1 MHLPCL
7 TSDPAATGSSTAAA
21 SPIATGSQWP
31 VWRVARVIVTV
42 LCWVYS
48 ATLLGSY
55 TAISFS
61 PADVW
66 PVHLIL
72 YGPLWIAALP
82 VILLVPLAAWLRL
95 RWSTLPLSVAL
106 FSFIGISGFNVPWEN
121 LLTTR
126 VDSGQTLRVLTCN
139 VQGRDLKIRSLADIV
154 AAERPDVVCLQECSL
169 VDPLAVLGGEGWYC
183 RSAGE
188 FCLASRYPI
197 LDFEQLPRPDK
208 NYRIIA
214 VRARLSRSGKAIPV
228 ISVHLMSPRPG
239 LQPLIDRQGEGIDS
253 FREIASVQRFE
264 SELLRRLVEGA
275 PDSIVLAGDFNLT
288 AEHPLF
294 CRDWSDYRDAFA
306 WTSWGLGHTMFTRL
320 IGLRIDHIL
329 CGPAWRPRRCV
340 VGPDVGS
347 AHLPVVADL
356 VESP

>member
-1 MHLPCL
+1 M
-7 TSDPAATGSSTAAA
+7 SDLGPRRYRIVNGAAT
-21 SPIATGSQWP
+21 PIATGPQWP
-31 VWRVARVIVTV
+31 VSRLARVIVTV
-42 LCWVYS
+42 LCWIYS
-48 ATLLGSY
+48 ATLLGLYAALSVSS
-55 TAISFS
+55 AE
-61 PADVW
+61 VW
-66 PVHLIL
+66 PLHLIL

-106 FSFIGISGFNVPWEN
+106 FSFIGISGFNIPWEN
-121 LLTTR
+121 LLRTG
-126 VDSGQTLRVLTCN
+126 VDSGPTLRVLTCN
-139 VQGRDLKIRSLADIV
+139 VKGRSLKIRNLADLV
-154 AAERPDVVCLQECSL
+154 AAEQPDVVCLQECSL
-169 VDPLAVLGGEGWYC
+169 VDPLAVLGVEGWYC

-197 LDFEQLPRPDK
+197 LDFEPLRRPDK
-208 NYRIIA
+208 YHRMIA
-214 VRARLSRSGKAIPV
+214 VRARLSRSGTAIPL
-228 ISVHLMSPRPG
+228 ISVHLMTPRRG
-239 LQPLIDRQGEGIDS
+239 LQSLVARQEEGIDS
-253 FREIASVQRFE
+253 FREIASVQQFD
-264 SELLRRLVEGA
+264 SALLRRWVEGA

>member
-1 MHLPCL
+1 MAGLACRPGHCHSPLLGLFGNAPRILYSDKLLARGRLAGAPDSLWPALDCRPACDSPRTPGRMAEIAVVNAALECCL
-7 TSDPAATGSSTAAA
+7 VLLHRDLGIQRPLGEAADHARGLRPDPACTDLQRSGPRSQDSEPGRHCRGGAARRRLPPGVQPCRSSRR
-21 SPIATGSQWP
+21 SGRGRVVLPI
-31 VWRVARVIVTV
+31 RR
-42 LCWVYS
+42 
-48 ATLLGSY
+48 
-55 TAISFS
+55 
-61 PADVW
+61 
-66 PVHLIL
+66 
-72 YGPLWIAALP
+72 
-82 VILLVPLAAWLRL
+82 
-95 RWSTLPLSVAL
+95 
-106 FSFIGISGFNVPWEN
+106 
-121 LLTTR
+121 
-126 VDSGQTLRVLTCN
+126 RVLPG
-139 VQGRDLKIRSLADIV
+139 QSLPDSRFRAV
-154 AAERPDVVCLQECSL
+154 ASTGQELSDHCRPC
-169 VDPLAVLGGEGWYC
+169 PT
-183 RSAGE
+183 
-188 FCLASRYPI
+188 
-197 LDFEQLPRPDK
+197 
-208 NYRIIA
+208 IA
-214 VRARLSRSGKAIPV
+214 VGKGD
-228 ISVHLMSPRPG
+228 SCHLGASDVTAPG

-275 PDSIVLAGDFNLT
+275 PDTIVLAGDFNLT